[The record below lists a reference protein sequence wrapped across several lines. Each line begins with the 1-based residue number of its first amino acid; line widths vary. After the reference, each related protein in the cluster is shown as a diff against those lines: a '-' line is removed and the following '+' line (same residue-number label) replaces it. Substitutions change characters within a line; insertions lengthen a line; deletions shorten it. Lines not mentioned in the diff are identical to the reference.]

1 MLPSPFIL
9 SFYLRHTDDQL
20 VKVEI
25 TSSHSR
31 FSRMFVPFY
40 GKVWKNGR
48 KGEWKGNDR
57 MSLHSRNAYRQGVST
72 VDERKK
78 ETTGFYR
85 WAIQD

>member
-1 MLPSPFIL
+1 MEKDMLPSPFIL

-40 GKVWKNGR
+40 GKV
-48 KGEWKGNDR
+48 
-57 MSLHSRNAYRQGVST
+57 
-72 VDERKK
+72 
-78 ETTGFYR
+78 
-85 WAIQD
+85 

>member
-1 MLPSPFIL
+1 MFRVQSCRVLRTGLSCSVCQPSLFIL

-40 GKVWKNGR
+40 GKV
-48 KGEWKGNDR
+48 
-57 MSLHSRNAYRQGVST
+57 
-72 VDERKK
+72 
-78 ETTGFYR
+78 
-85 WAIQD
+85 

>member
-1 MLPSPFIL
+1 MFRVQSCRVLRTGLSCSVCQPSLFIALLPCKADMLPSPFIL

-40 GKVWKNGR
+40 GKV
-48 KGEWKGNDR
+48 
-57 MSLHSRNAYRQGVST
+57 
-72 VDERKK
+72 
-78 ETTGFYR
+78 
-85 WAIQD
+85 